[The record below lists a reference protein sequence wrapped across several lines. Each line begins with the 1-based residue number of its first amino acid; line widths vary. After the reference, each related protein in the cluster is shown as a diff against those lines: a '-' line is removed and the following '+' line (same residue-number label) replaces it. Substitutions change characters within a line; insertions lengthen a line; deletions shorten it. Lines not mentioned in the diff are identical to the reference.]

1 MYVIAARIKIR
12 FVISFSLKDKRMRLR
27 SLKDK
32 FSKRFKIPLTEVG
45 FQDNKNFSQVG
56 FSFVS
61 GSHSHGESIEG
72 KMMDYIRDNCEDEIV
87 DVESYIEKF

>member
-1 MYVIAARIKIR
+1 MYVVIVKFKVR

-32 FSKRFKIPLTEVG
+32 FASRFKVQLTEVEL
-45 FQDNKNFSQVG
+45 QDNKNFSILG

-61 GSHSHGESIEG
+61 GSHAAAESIEG
-72 KMMDYIRDNCEDEIV
+72 KMVDYIRDTCEDEII
-87 DVESYIEKF
+87 DIESYIEKF

>member
-1 MYVIAARIKIR
+1 MYVAAVKIKIR

-32 FSKRFKIPLTEVG
+32 FSSKFKIHLTEVDL
-45 FQDNKNFSQVG
+45 QDNKNFAILG

-61 GSHSHGESIEG
+61 GSYSVAESVEG
-72 KMMDYIRDNCEDEIV
+72 KMIAYVEEACEDEVV
-87 DVESYIEKF
+87 DIDSYIEKF